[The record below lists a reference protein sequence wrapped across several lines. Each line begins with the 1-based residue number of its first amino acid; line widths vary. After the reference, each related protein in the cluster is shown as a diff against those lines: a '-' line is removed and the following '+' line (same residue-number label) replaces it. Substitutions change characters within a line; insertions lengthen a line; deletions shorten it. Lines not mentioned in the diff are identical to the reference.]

1 MYARQGLNAT
11 QIDIDL
17 CDKFKDCLWLKV
29 PTTSED
35 ILLGCV
41 YRSGTREKAIA
52 LDDDLNNMLKDMTL
66 NAGYKNVI
74 IVGDF
79 NYPNINWCPEPVIV
93 TNHRDINHPE
103 NKFVDSINDSMLHQH
118 ISKPTRDREGQISK
132 IDDLV
137 FSSDSDLIFNIEH
150 TGHLGSSDHQILEF
164 ETASM
169 FYEKTFKPQIRMKY
183 HQTDFD
189 AFKAHLDLDW
199 ETLLHDKTAEESYS
213 LFLDKYKEA
222 CQMYIP
228 TERVVK
234 NNKYNKPIWMRP
246 ATLNLIKRK
255 RKTHIRYLNTRSQQ
269 DKQAY
274 NTVRNEVLPPPEK
287 IASSLNATSAKR

>member
-1 MYARQGLNAT
+1 MDT
-11 QIDIDL
+11 
-17 CDKFKDCLWLKV
+17 
-29 PTTSED
+29 
-35 ILLGCV
+35 
-41 YRSGTREKAIA
+41 
-52 LDDDLNNMLKDMTL
+52 
-66 NAGYKNVI
+66 
-74 IVGDF
+74 
-79 NYPNINWCPEPVIV
+79 
-93 TNHRDINHPE
+93 
-103 NKFVDSINDSMLHQH
+103 INDSMLHQH
-118 ISKPTRDREGQISK
+118 VFKPTRDREGQISK

-137 FSSDSDLIFNIEH
+137 FSSDIDLIYNIEH

-199 ETLLHDKTAEESYS
+199 ETLLPDKSSEESYK

-228 TERVVK
+228 TERIVK

-255 RKTHIRYLNTRSQQ
+255 RKTHIRYLNTRSPL
-269 DKQAY
+269 DKLAY
-274 NTVRNEVLPPPEK
+274 NTARDEVTAATRKDRVFFERNISKEIKNNNKLFWRYVNAQRKSKAAIPDLQRPDG
-287 IASSLNATSAKR
+287 SFATSDEEKPKFSTSSFQVCSLMRT